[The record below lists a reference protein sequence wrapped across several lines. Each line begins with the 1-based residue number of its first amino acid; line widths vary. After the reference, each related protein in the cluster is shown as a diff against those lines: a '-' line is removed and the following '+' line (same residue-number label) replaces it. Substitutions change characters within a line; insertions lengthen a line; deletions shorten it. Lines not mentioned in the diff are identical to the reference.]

1 MMDARPA
8 WSEDPSCWRPWFHGV
23 WADLTLLSAALM
35 RIQEMVGVGGVPW
48 TPAATPARAAG
59 TDWLQAY
66 A

>member
-8 WSEDPSCWRPWFHGV
+8 WSEGLWRPWFHGV

-35 RIQEMVGVGGVPW
+35 RIQEMVATGGQW
-48 TPAATPARAAG
+48 TPAATLPEAAG

>member
-1 MMDARPA
+1 
-8 WSEDPSCWRPWFHGV
+8 V

-48 TPAATPARAAG
+48 TPAVTPARAAG